1 MSTQKTE
8 KNGATTVA
16 AETVEHYLRTHPEFF
31 LDRDALLLEITVPHQ
46 VNGAVSLVER
56 QVSLLREQNRR
67 YRRQL
72 QDLVDIARSNDE
84 LLGRLQ
90 QLTLRMMDAPAS
102 APVFAALEE
111 SLQADFSADAASLY
125 LFGDA
130 ESALPAA
137 PGGFLRVHVQEA
149 GHMGEELR
157 RLLAGDKPV
166 CGRLKNE
173 RLVDLFGDGADAIGS
188 VALLPLVAG
197 TEKRRL
203 LGALAIGSHD
213 SDRFNAEM
221 ATTYLCHLA
230 DLIAHRLA
238 PLVSAPAPARPA

>member
-8 KNGATTVA
+8 KNGEQAIA
-16 AETVEHYLRTHPEFF
+16 AETVEHYLRAHPEFF

-46 VNGAVSLVER
+46 INGAVSLVER
-56 QVSLLREQNRR
+56 QVALLREQNRR

-72 QDLVDIARSNDE
+72 QELVEIARSNDE

-90 QLTLRMMDAPAS
+90 QLTLRMMDAPGPE
-102 APVFAALEE
+102 PVFAALED
-111 SLQADFSADAASLY
+111 SLRADFNADAASLY
-125 LFGDA
+125 LFGSA
-130 ESALPAA
+130 EPALPAA
-137 PGGFLRVHVQEA
+137 PGGFLRVSVQEA
-149 GHMGEELR
+149 AHMGDELR

-166 CGRLKNE
+166 CGRLRSE
-173 RLVDLFGDGADAIGS
+173 RLAELFGDDAAIGS
-188 VALLPLVAG
+188 VALLPLIAG
-197 TEKRRL
+197 AENRRL

-238 PLVSAPAPARPA
+238 PFVPAQAPARPA